1 MKRLALFAVL
11 ATAAPLSLLAQT
23 PAAQIP
29 GAKPAAPAAHFLT
42 AADYVPD
49 QLLPAPPKDGSAR
62 AKAELAEVQG
72 YDRNR
77 TPAELAQARLDD
89 KTENAMAFAG
99 VMGPGFDLAK
109 LPATAKLMADV
120 QVEEKAAAK
129 AAKDHFLRN
138 RPWVVDT
145 TLQSCS
151 KDDAPQSSYP
161 SGHSTMGFSMAVILA
176 RLEPTKAAALMAR
189 ASEYADNRLVC
200 GMHYRSDV
208 VAGQALGTA
217 VALKL
222 LEVPAFRA
230 EFDAAAQELSKAGV

>member
-1 MKRLALFAVL
+1 MTRISLVLLVSALALSAAV
-11 ATAAPLSLLAQT
+11 AANAQAPKP
-23 PAAQIP
+23 PAAA
-29 GAKPAAPAAHFLT
+29 AKFLT
-42 AADYVPD
+42 AADYAPD
-49 QLLPAPPKDGSAR
+49 QLLPAPPKDGSAK
-62 AKAELAEVQG
+62 AKAELAEVEG
-72 YDRNR
+72 FDHNR
-77 TPAELAQARLDD
+77 TPEQLAQAKLDD
-89 KTENAMAFAG
+89 KTENVMAFAG

-138 RPWVVDT
+138 RPWVIDT
-145 TLQSCS
+145 ALQSCG

-176 RLEPTKAAALMAR
+176 RLEPGKAAALMAR

-222 LEVPAFRA
+222 LEVPGFRA
-230 EFDAAAQELSKAGV
+230 EFDAAAQELTKAGV